1 MLVFRK
7 FWCVLF
13 SCDHRFEIRPFAL
26 LPITLSRLYLDLKTY
41 LYEYVTLQ
49 VSYFSIFQYFTLWKI
64 CELYNH
70 VCKYHSLFC
79 LLIFCLQSNSLAER
93 FYIHLNLNQCVY
105 AFKVLKAFLLGFKYS
120 FLVLFILFT
129 TV

>member
-13 SCDHRFEIRPFAL
+13 SCEHRFEIRPFAL
-26 LPITLSRLYLDLKTY
+26 LPINLSRLYLDLRTC
-41 LYEYVTLQ
+41 LYEYFVFQ
-49 VSYFSIFQYFTLWKI
+49 VSYFSFFLYFTLWKI
-64 CELYNH
+64 CESYSH
-70 VCKYHSLFC
+70 VCKYHSLFY
-79 LLIFCLQSNSLAER
+79 LLIFCLQSNSLAEG

-105 AFKVLKAFLLGFKYS
+105 AFKVLKAFSLGFKYS
-120 FLVLFILFT
+120 FSVLFILFT